1 LSFRT
6 LFAPPFASSDF
17 LLDGRIFGET
27 IKTKRYTWMPHE
39 VHREGMI
46 RGIAVSSTLTLIEGE
61 RALVLCIELRNT
73 TSRAVR
79 VPLRFEITGGMDY
92 VTDWIFARPTA
103 NKPTQPMDKGELLV
117 RRNDTGEIAIGS
129 TLDKMTWE
137 GFATQW
143 SGGMM
148 VPAGTTRTVHLAVG
162 IGPKESTEKVVRGLL
177 SDPAKAAERSR
188 KTWTRRAGAL
198 LERLPRFAAQDKRL
212 EKFYYRSILHFLL
225 NRWEVREFVLNPFYS
240 TGSVNGG
247 CVCSYLW
254 DFGQGWEIFAQ
265 ADPDAM
271 REHIKAF
278 LRIDLTRHFSFN
290 PLSGAGWGPWYF
302 INQEKIVFLIYY
314 YVQFTG
320 DTAFLLE
327 RLKGRTIIQWV
338 VEQAL
343 YGDRLEK
350 EANLIDYGGGN
361 HHLELRREYRYDHY
375 LPDMNL
381 RRYPVYLA
389 AETLCGIARHRPPA
403 NLRDRAEKLR
413 KLVHRK
419 MWSRKDKWWYFLD
432 FQGGKHLR
440 YTMQM
445 FKVIGSGAISKQEEQ
460 ALVDHI
466 NEAEFLSDFGMH
478 SMGKQDPAYDQVD
491 IDNGGGGAYTGFP
504 PQIIEKLYEAGYPQT
519 AEDIFHR
526 ILWWG
531 ERLPYWSDSLVANLM
546 DYRKDTPLQNTI
558 GSVAGAQSI
567 IHGMLGVKIR
577 SDGKIAVNPVP
588 PSFSPSIAIQG
599 LRIRGSTIDLSV
611 SDGSYR
617 VVMDG
622 REYRRK
628 VGDPMVLPLK
638 SLKTT

>member
-1 LSFRT
+1 
-6 LFAPPFASSDF
+6 
-17 LLDGRIFGET
+17 
-27 IKTKRYTWMPHE
+27 
-39 VHREGMI
+39 
-46 RGIAVSSTLTLIEGE
+46 
-61 RALVLCIELRNT
+61 
-73 TSRAVR
+73 
-79 VPLRFEITGGMDY
+79 
-92 VTDWIFARPTA
+92 
-103 NKPTQPMDKGELLV
+103 
-117 RRNDTGEIAIGS
+117 
-129 TLDKMTWE
+129 
-137 GFATQW
+137 
-143 SGGMM
+143 
-148 VPAGTTRTVHLAVG
+148 
-162 IGPKESTEKVVRGLL
+162 
-177 SDPAKAAERSR
+177 
-188 KTWTRRAGAL
+188 
-198 LERLPRFAAQDKRL
+198 
-212 EKFYYRSILHFLL
+212 
-225 NRWEVREFVLNPFYS
+225 
-240 TGSVNGG
+240 
-247 CVCSYLW
+247 
-254 DFGQGWEIFAQ
+254 
-265 ADPDAM
+265 
-271 REHIKAF
+271 
-278 LRIDLTRHFSFN
+278 
-290 PLSGAGWGPWYF
+290 
-302 INQEKIVFLIYY
+302 
-314 YVQFTG
+314 
-320 DTAFLLE
+320 
-327 RLKGRTIIQWV
+327 
-338 VEQAL
+338 
-343 YGDRLEK
+343 
-350 EANLIDYGGGN
+350 
-361 HHLELRREYRYDHY
+361 
-375 LPDMNL
+375 
-381 RRYPVYLA
+381 
-389 AETLCGIARHRPPA
+389 
-403 NLRDRAEKLR
+403 
-413 KLVHRK
+413 
-419 MWSRKDKWWYFLD
+419 
-432 FQGGKHLR
+432 
-440 YTMQM
+440 MQM